1 MDIFFDHGR
10 ICVFREFALTLC
22 FHSASAPRT
31 VRSKSTTVTDKAL
44 SNEKQ
49 ESATRD
55 KVLKCGCEAGDR
67 VLKFGWDARDP
78 KSTC

>member
-1 MDIFFDHGR
+1 MHCFVDHGR
-10 ICVFREFALTLC
+10 YCVFREFALTPC

-31 VRSKSTTVTDKAL
+31 VRSKSKTVTDKAL
-44 SNEKQ
+44 SNEKK

-55 KVLKCGCEAGDR
+55 QVLKCEAGDR
-67 VLKFGWDARDP
+67 VLKYDWEARDP